1 MSVTPMAHQV
11 VMANSW
17 AQHPDGLCFN
27 TSDPGTGK
35 TIGTLLGFDRC
46 PDIID
51 SKNKRMLILAPLSIL
66 EASWLMDVEKFGT
79 YKATIAHGAKAKR
92 EKALADT
99 RYDVVITNHDA
110 VKWIVKNPDLV
121 AGFTHL
127 VVDESTAYKNS
138 QAQRTDA
145 AMKLRSHFSYVTLL
159 TGTPNPNSVID
170 LWSQTALLDGGQRL
184 GKSFFRFRAT
194 CCDPVQVGPDPH
206 MRQWKDKEGALDYCM
221 DMLKDVVVRF
231 RMEDCIDIP
240 ENVTHE
246 YFIDMPAA
254 LAKAYNEFERRAI
267 YENDGGKVSGV
278 NAAILVKKLL
288 QMLSGA
294 IYDENGEVVK
304 VHTERYDLVM
314 QLVSER
320 SASLV
325 AYNWQHELDSMVSI
339 AEKMKISYGV
349 INGKATPKQRNQA
362 VQDFQN
368 GKLQVV
374 FAHPAAAAHG
384 LTLTRG
390 VATIWASPTYSS
402 EHYQQFNRRI
412 YRNGQTKKTETIR
425 VGYRGSREEGVY
437 QKLDGKLENMGDL
450 LSLFTQLNQ
459 VRKSA

>member
-1 MSVTPMAHQV
+1 
-11 VMANSW
+11 
-17 AQHPDGLCFN
+17 
-27 TSDPGTGK
+27 
-35 TIGTLLGFDRC
+35 
-46 PDIID
+46 
-51 SKNKRMLILAPLSIL
+51 
-66 EASWLMDVEKFGT
+66 
-79 YKATIAHGAKAKR
+79 
-92 EKALADT
+92 
-99 RYDVVITNHDA
+99 
-110 VKWIVKNPDLV
+110 
-121 AGFTHL
+121 
-127 VVDESTAYKNS
+127 
-138 QAQRTDA
+138 
-145 AMKLRSHFSYVTLL
+145 
-159 TGTPNPNSVID
+159 
-170 LWSQTALLDGGQRL
+170 
-184 GKSFFRFRAT
+184 
-194 CCDPVQVGPDPH
+194 
-206 MRQWKDKEGALDYCM
+206 
-221 DMLKDVVVRF
+221 
-231 RMEDCIDIP
+231 MEDCIDIP

-450 LSLFTQLNQ
+450 LSLFTQLNST
-459 VRKSA
+459 K